1 VDFQHSQPQS
11 VYRPKNYR
19 LNWMVIGVQLMVAL
33 ISAPRAFSHPGFWSI
48 AAPLIWLAIALQTWW
63 QNQRSRL
70 VMSPA
75 GISLTMG
82 RRAATPWSNVER
94 IQLISIGK
102 MLRLGEVACLV
113 LRDPAQAMLKPV
125 TRGVPDELKGRVML
139 LNPGQWERLTDLEQE
154 LYGYLRA
161 NSADQD
167 QLSVPYD
174 FAAVS
179 LRQERLGLGMAAAL
193 VLITGA
199 IVYILLF

>member
-1 VDFQHSQPQS
+1 
-11 VYRPKNYR
+11 
-19 LNWMVIGVQLMVAL
+19 
-33 ISAPRAFSHPGFWSI
+33 
-48 AAPLIWLAIALQTWW
+48 
-63 QNQRSRL
+63 
-70 VMSPA
+70 
-75 GISLTMG
+75 MG

-94 IQLISIGK
+94 LQLIAIGK
-102 MLRLGEVACLV
+102 TLRLGEIACLV
-113 LRDPAQAMLKPV
+113 LRDPAQATLKPV

-174 FAAVS
+174 FAALS
-179 LRQERLGLGMAAAL
+179 QRQERLGLGMLAAL